1 VPVSNGSPEYLER
14 FALAPPRHFVLPAL
28 LLLLS
33 EEPGYGY
40 QLVKGLS
47 AFRFGHIDRPTVY
60 RGLAQLEKDGLVESW
75 SAESKAG
82 TARRVY
88 GLTADGQRAL
98 RIWMGVVKEER
109 DGLDRVLRR
118 YRATGTA
125 DAVLA
130 AAEAGIVPLASPDHA
145 AAPAETAT
153 DAGAGTRADLDTSP
167 AGDTRLEQ
175 FRRYELVPER
185 SALLIEARSSVGPI
199 TFGAVGVTGSVE
211 AHVRAGAV
219 TPDPLARAHVEVPI
233 AELRSGNRLYDAEL
247 LRRVDARRFPVVTV
261 DLDECARVGTTDR
274 YNLVGRIGFH
284 DVTRTIRGGVSVTL
298 PSAGAMRVSG
308 EQVFDIRDFSL
319 GSPTVLMLR
328 IYPTVSVRL
337 QVEAALA
344 RRRATETA
352 SAGNGEGPG
361 TRPGTRPATRKVGS

>member
-1 VPVSNGSPEYLER
+1 VDQQVPVTNASAEYLGR
-14 FALAPPRHFVLPAL
+14 FALSPPRHFVLPAL
-28 LLLLS
+28 LLLLC

-47 AFRFGHIDRPTVY
+47 AFRFGRIDRPTVY

-98 RIWMGVVKEER
+98 RVWMGVMKEER

-118 YRATGTA
+118 YRATGTT

-130 AAEAGIVPLASPDHA
+130 TAEAGVVPFALREGEA
-145 AAPAETAT
+145 AGST
-153 DAGAGTRADLDTSP
+153 LM
-167 AGDTRLEQ
+167 AGDSGIAADDADADAPDEPQ
-175 FRRYELVPER
+175 AGGARRDPVRRFELVAER

-199 TFGAVGVTGSVE
+199 TFGAIGIAGWIE
-211 AHVRAGAV
+211 AHVRDGVVSASPA
-219 TPDPLARAHVEVPI
+219 ARAHLEVPI

-247 LRRVDARRFPVVTV
+247 LRRVDARRFPVASL
-261 DLDECARVGTTDR
+261 DLEEGARIGTTDR
-274 YNLVGRIGFH
+274 YNLVGRVGFH
-284 DVTRTIRGGVSVTL
+284 DVTRTINGGVSVTM
-298 PSAGAMRVSG
+298 PSARVLRVSG
-308 EQVFDIRDFSL
+308 EQVFDIRDFAIA
-319 GSPTVLMLR
+319 SPTVLMLR

-337 QVEAALA
+337 QVEAELTH
-344 RRRATETA
+344 RAATNSTDVDG
-352 SAGNGEGPG
+352 SV
-361 TRPGTRPATRKVGS
+361 RP